1 LNVEGNVTIG
11 GTSATIFA
19 TELTVQD
26 SDIVLGFRTDP
37 NNGGEISNDTTAD
50 HGGVAVASTEGTPLV
65 SLYNPGIG
73 ESSPATYKKFMWF
86 KTGAFSGLGTDAWL
100 SNYAIGIGST
110 QVPNNVVL
118 AAGAVNITNNDISYV
133 RDVTIARNSTVGGT
147 FGVTGQTTL
156 TGLLDANGGATIDN
170 VRIGVAGDNEIDTS
184 TGNLT
189 IDSAGGTTTID
200 DALSVTGNI
209 SGNLANTL
217 TLNTSGTGL
226 SGSQTYNNSGAAT
239 FTVTSNA
246 TSVNTASAIVARDGS
261 GNFSAGTITAALS
274 GNADTATLAD
284 ASTFITVDDE
294 STDTTCFP
302 VFTTAAS
309 GILSPKTGTNLTFN
323 SANGTLT
330 ATTFSGSGASLTS
343 IPNGALTNSTISGVS
358 LGSNL
363 ATLTRGSYLTGS
375 NYNGS
380 AGQYYWSVDAT
391 TTNTASKVVARDGSG
406 NFSAGTI
413 TADLSG
419 NADTATL
426 ATASTFITVD
436 DESTDTTCF
445 PVFTTAASGILSPKT
460 GTNLAFNS
468 SNGTLTAT
476 TFSGSGASLTSLNA
490 SNISSGTINAQR
502 VPTLNQ
508 STTGNAATA
517 TVLQTART
525 INGVSFNGSANINVE
540 PYIEDD
546 DGTNAT
552 RYMVFTDNSTA
563 GYKRLNED
571 STLTYN
577 PSTNILTAGQF
588 NATSDIKLKEN
599 ITTIESG
606 LDKVCQLRGVEF
618 DFKSNGQHSL
628 GVIAQEVEQV
638 LPDLVS
644 EVDGTKTVAYA
655 NLTAVLIEA
664 VKELK
669 AEVAELR
676 ARLDG

>member
-1 LNVEGNVTIG
+1 
-11 GTSATIFA
+11 
-19 TELTVQD
+19 
-26 SDIVLGFRTDP
+26 
-37 NNGGEISNDTTAD
+37 
-50 HGGVAVASTEGTPLV
+50 
-65 SLYNPGIG
+65 
-73 ESSPATYKKFMWF
+73 
-86 KTGAFSGLGTDAWL
+86 
-100 SNYAIGIGST
+100 
-110 QVPNNVVL
+110 
-118 AAGAVNITNNDISYV
+118 
-133 RDVTIARNSTVGGT
+133 
-147 FGVTGQTTL
+147 
-156 TGLLDANGGATIDN
+156 
-170 VRIGVAGDNEIDTS
+170 
-184 TGNLT
+184 
-189 IDSAGGTTTID
+189 
-200 DALSVTGNI
+200 
-209 SGNLANTL
+209 
-217 TLNTSGTGL
+217 LNTG
-226 SGSQTYNNSGAAT
+226 
-239 FTVTSNA
+239 
-246 TSVNTASAIVARDGS
+246 SAIVARDGS
-261 GNFSAGTITAALS
+261 GNFSAGTITATLS
-274 GNADTATLAD
+274 GHADTATLAD

-302 VFTTAAS
+302 VFTTADS
-309 GILSPKTGTNLTFN
+309 GILSPKTGSNLTFN